1 MSQAWWRLE
10 AGWVKESREV
20 STFAVRLWGGWG
32 EGGRGK
38 GKGGRGKGEEGDGGG
53 SEYKNF
59 DFYFIQRVISQRVI
73 SQNSESFLKTLS
85 HFSKSHYSKS
95 HYSPKYSPAPTR
107 TLGVNLLY
115 AIGTPSTYFSSLIAS
130 GCSFPS
136 AHGHST
142 SLQRPCFSP

>member
-53 SEYKNF
+53 GQNTRISIFISYKESF
-59 DFYFIQRVISQRVI
+59 LK
-73 SQNSESFLKTLS
+73 ESFLKTLS
-85 HFSKSHYSKS
+85 HFSK
-95 HYSPKYSPAPTR
+95 
-107 TLGVNLLY
+107 L
-115 AIGTPSTYFSSLIAS
+115 
-130 GCSFPS
+130 
-136 AHGHST
+136 
-142 SLQRPCFSP
+142 